1 MASNGPGYFQKGPW
15 NESGYWQDSSLLGMG
30 VYTSDGLT
38 ETTPE
43 IPRLF
48 NKWLLMSLM
57 VLLAVSPLLW
67 MYIFISWT
75 PLGSL
80 THPKETR
87 EPPTVPNKIPLVGS
101 LISYLTDAAG
111 LARSIT

>member
-1 MASNGPGYFQKGPW
+1 MASNGPAYFQKGPW
-15 NESGYWQDSSLLGMG
+15 NESGYWQDSSLVGMG
-30 VYTSDGLT
+30 VYSIEGFT

-43 IPRLF
+43 LPGLL
-48 NKWLLMSLM
+48 NKWLLMSFL

-67 MYIFISWT
+67 MHAFLAWT

-80 THPKETR
+80 TQPKGTR
-87 EPPTVPNKIPLVGS
+87 EPPTVFNKIPLVGS

-111 LARSIT
+111 LAHSIT

>member
-30 VYTSDGLT
+30 VYTNDGFTNTT
-38 ETTPE
+38 ETLRPLNK
-43 IPRLF
+43 RL
-48 NKWLLMSLM
+48 LTSLM
-57 VLLAVSPLLW
+57 VLLAISPLLW
-67 MYIFISWT
+67 MYIFIHWT

-80 THPKETR
+80 TQPKGTR
-87 EPPTVPNKIPLVGS
+87 EPPMVLSKIPLVGS
-101 LISYLTDAAG
+101 LIAYLTDAAG